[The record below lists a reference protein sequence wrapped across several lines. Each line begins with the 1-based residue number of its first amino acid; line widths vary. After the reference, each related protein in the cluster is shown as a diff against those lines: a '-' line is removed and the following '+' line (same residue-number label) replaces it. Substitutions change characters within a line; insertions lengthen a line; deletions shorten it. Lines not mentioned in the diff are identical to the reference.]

1 MYFSHYFAK
10 IKVGSYNY
18 FPVEKT
24 LTLHN
29 VIIHIKSFLIKDKN
43 HYFNKMFL
51 ETFSKQLA
59 KKLSQI
65 FLSNI
70 IMVRTGEKE
79 IEKNVLC
86 CRKTCKKLRR

>member
-79 IEKNVLC
+79 IEKSVLC